1 MNRLSCEKQ
10 RAVIALL
17 CEGSSIRSAER
28 LTGVHRDTICR
39 LLVRVGKHC
48 EFMLDNKMRGLRC
61 ESLQADEIWTFVN
74 KKQKA
79 MELEDPF
86 EYGDAYLYTAID
98 RNTKLCPSFK
108 IGKRC
113 EETTEHFIFD
123 LSERIEGR
131 VQITTD
137 GYPHYRRAIPRHFG
151 GRADFMQ
158 LVKNYGDD
166 PMDEHR
172 YSPGR
177 IRSVDHVWVQGFP
190 DPKLVSTSHVE
201 RANLSIR
208 TSMRRFARLTL
219 SFSKKL
225 ENLKAACA
233 LYFAWYNFV
242 RIHRSLRTTPAMA
255 AGIAGSAWSVS
266 DLIP

>member
-1 MNRLSCEKQ
+1 MNKLSREKQ
-10 RAVIALL
+10 ISVISLL
-17 CEGSSIRSAER
+17 VEGSSIRSAER
-28 LTGVHRDTICR
+28 ITGVHRDTICR
-39 LLVRVGKHC
+39 LLVRVGNHC
-48 EFMLDNKMRGLRC
+48 GRLMEERMRGIRC
-61 ESLQADEIWTFVN
+61 QSLQADEIWTFVN

-79 MELEDPF
+79 MKWDDPF
-86 EYGDAYLYTAID
+86 EYGDNYLYTALD
-98 RNTKLCPSFK
+98 RNTKLCPAFK

-113 EETTEHFIFD
+113 EETTDTFIRD
-123 LSERIEGR
+123 LSERVDGR

-137 GYPHYRRAIPRHFG
+137 GYPYYRLAIPRHFG
-151 GRADFMQ
+151 DRADFMQ

-166 PMDEHR
+166 PLDEHR

-190 DPKLVSTSHVE
+190 DPKLVSTSHVK

-208 TSMRRFARLTL
+208 TSMKRFARLTL

-242 RIHRSLRTTPAMA
+242 RIHRSLRVTPAMA
-255 AGIAGSAWSVS
+255 AGIVGGVWTV
-266 DLIP
+266 DNLIP